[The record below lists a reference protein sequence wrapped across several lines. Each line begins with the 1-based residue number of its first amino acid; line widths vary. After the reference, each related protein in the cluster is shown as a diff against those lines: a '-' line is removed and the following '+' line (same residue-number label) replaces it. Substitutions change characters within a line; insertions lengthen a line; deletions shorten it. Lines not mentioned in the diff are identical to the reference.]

1 MNLSNTAQYAIRI
14 LSYMVNKEEKIYSA
28 AHLIKELKISDKY
41 LRRIMTSMTKQGINE
56 SVQGRYGGFVL
67 RKTPDKILL
76 IDIISAVEDK
86 SKYEGCVL
94 GFEKCSDENPCAL
107 HNRWAV
113 VRTEISNFLNQNTLE
128 QFVNKQEPLKF

>member
-1 MNLSNTAQYAIRI
+1 MNLSNTSQYAIRI

-41 LRRIMTSMTKQGINE
+41 LRRIMTSMTKQGIIE

-67 RKTPDKILL
+67 SKSADKILL
-76 IDIISAVEDK
+76 VDIISAVEDK

-94 GFEKCSDENPCAL
+94 GFDKCSDENPCAL
-107 HNRWAV
+107 HNKWAI
-113 VRTEISNFLNQNTLE
+113 VRIQIRNFLNQNTLK
-128 QFVNKQEPLKF
+128 QFISKQETMKF